1 MWIVGMFLSFGI
13 DIGCCGIVGLVYFS
27 KRNGVSHVASSHL
40 EGSGSMI
47 EVSCATVDRLEIKLH
62 CVVNKT
68 FELQLLLADCS

>member
-1 MWIVGMFLSFGI
+1 
-13 DIGCCGIVGLVYFS
+13 
-27 KRNGVSHVASSHL
+27 
-40 EGSGSMI
+40 MI